1 MDKEIIEAQVKEII
15 GPELDKLVDDLRETG
30 VEVLQEYVGPGRI
43 SPEDA
48 SVFLNKSYRSIYR
61 WLSAGRLSKLWRPTL
76 TEIDVIFRFCRR
88 VDEVRGEWKNVIAGW
103 RKDQNSDVRR
113 VFYHPRLLAILDSS
127 EDLEKKVDRL
137 TKLTIRLLAQDRR
150 HEDDEE

>member
-30 VEVLQEYVGPGRI
+30 VEVLQGYVGPGKI

-48 SVFLNKSYRSIYR
+48 APFLNVSYRTIYR
-61 WLSAGRLSKLWRPTL
+61 WLGTRLSRLWRPTL
-76 TEIDVIFRFCRR
+76 TEIDIIFRFCRR
-88 VDEVRGEWKNVIAGW
+88 VDEVRGEWKNIIAGW

-113 VFYHPRLLAILDSS
+113 IFYHPRLLAILDSY
-127 EDLEKKVDRL
+127 EDPEEKVDRL
-137 TKLTIRLLAQDRR
+137 TKKTIQALAR
-150 HEDDEE
+150 ELEEKRSR